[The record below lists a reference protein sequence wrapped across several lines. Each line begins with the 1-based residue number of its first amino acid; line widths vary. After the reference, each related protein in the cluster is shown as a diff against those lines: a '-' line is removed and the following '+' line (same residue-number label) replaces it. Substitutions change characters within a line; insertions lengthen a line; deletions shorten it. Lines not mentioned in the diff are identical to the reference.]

1 MTTDRLELLLAFG
14 IVAVY
19 LLDAMRFLRPREALV
34 ERIASDRWRVL
45 FGAVRFELLGR
56 RPALPNPLRP
66 DRALCLAHWRPAA
79 GAGVPRAAIEWP
91 AAQPAGAALG
101 GLCAALLVIV
111 VLAAPV
117 LLLIGESLWFAAA
130 IGAGYLA
137 ALAAAAVLVVRAGDF
152 GLGRWPAA
160 GIAAI
165 GVICLPCAPNLL
177 RAACGNRTLS
187 VELPAFAEASAGEA
201 DRRGFRPRFARVLRS
216 ELTAGSDDPRQ
227 DEELRLI
234 LRRIEAR
241 P

>member
-14 IVAVY
+14 IVAVH

-34 ERIASDRWRVL
+34 ERLAAGRWRVL

-56 RPALPNPLRP
+56 RPTLPNPLRP
-66 DRALCLAHWRPAA
+66 DRALWLAHWRPAA
-79 GAGVPRAAIEWP
+79 GTAVQRAAVEWP
-91 AAQPAGAALG
+91 PARRAESALG

-111 VLAAPV
+111 VVAAPA
-117 LLLIGESLWFAAA
+117 LLLIGEGLWFAAA
-130 IGAGYLA
+130 IGAGYLM
-137 ALAAAAVLVVRAGDF
+137 ALAAAAILVVRARDF

-160 GIAAI
+160 GIGAI

-201 DRRGFRPRFARVLRS
+201 EWRGFRPRFARVLRS
-216 ELTAGSDDPRQ
+216 ELAAGSDDPRL

-234 LRRIEAR
+234 LRRIEAQ

>member
-14 IVAVY
+14 IVAVH

-34 ERIASDRWRVL
+34 ERLGTGRWRVL

-66 DRALCLAHWRPAA
+66 DRALWLAHWRPAA
-79 GAGVPRAAIEWP
+79 GDAGPQAAVEWP
-91 AAQPAGAALG
+91 AVQPAVTALG
-101 GLCAALLVIV
+101 RLCAVLLVV
-111 VLAAPV
+111 VVVAAPA
-117 LLLIGESLWFAAA
+117 LLLIGEGLWFAAA
-130 IGAGYLA
+130 IGAGYLV
-137 ALAAAAVLVVRAGDF
+137 ALAAAAVIVVSAGDF
-152 GLGRWPAA
+152 GLGRWHAA

-187 VELPAFAEASAGEA
+187 VELPAFAAASAGAAEW
-201 DRRGFRPRFARVLRS
+201 RGFRPRFARVLGS
-216 ELTAGSDDPRQ
+216 ELAAGSDDPRR

-234 LRRIEAR
+234 LRRIEAQ